1 MATTVETMSAAMELI
16 ETKKENLK
24 KAFDE
29 LQAHYNVLSS
39 FNLTWSDLDSHF
51 TSIKDSLNQKLQLL
65 QTLESQSSN
74 PSSSIPQDPCSSNP
88 PSQKPQDPSYSSYQI
103 PKDPSSS
110 SNLPT
115 HIAEDPSLS
124 SLTLAQITEDTK
136 TLTQIKKDP
145 PSSSISSTQVVK
157 DPSSSNP
164 PTRNTVELGTSL
176 RSVSVPPRPELV
188 AFCERMDAMGLRKY
202 MNETLDNRNTIR
214 AELLGAIR
222 YAKDPAAMVLDA
234 VDDFYS
240 ENGRD
245 KGDKD
250 PELFAVRR
258 SGVLLLEVLM
268 GVSPDVGFEVRER
281 AKELALAW
289 KGKVSMDGEN
299 PFEALGFLHLVAAYG
314 LQSEFKMDEL
324 VDHFVIIARYRQAI
338 ELCQKIGLGDKIA
351 DLIQKLVSKG
361 KHLLA
366 VKFISEFD
374 LTDKFPPVPLLKSYL
389 KESKKLAK
397 KVCKDGNNSRKSMNE
412 ATAKETGALKSV
424 IKVIED
430 LKLQSDYPPAV
441 LQKRLEQLE
450 KEKAN
455 RKRHAEAPAVKPQQH
470 KQQTAKQ
477 QKLKQQQYGNKHP
490 RMTAPVGPAAVSN
503 SINAAGLLPAYAL
516 SGTATPI
523 PPYAG
528 SSAGLYGF
536 AGGQMGFL
544 GNPGPA
550 SNHLYS
556 SDHYVPSGYY
566 NRQTAYGGYGVPPE
580 YRPPSHY
587 PQ

>member
-1 MATTVETMSAAMELI
+1 
-16 ETKKENLK
+16 
-24 KAFDE
+24 
-29 LQAHYNVLSS
+29 
-39 FNLTWSDLDSHF
+39 
-51 TSIKDSLNQKLQLL
+51 
-65 QTLESQSSN
+65 
-74 PSSSIPQDPCSSNP
+74 
-88 PSQKPQDPSYSSYQI
+88 
-103 PKDPSSS
+103 
-110 SNLPT
+110 
-115 HIAEDPSLS
+115 
-124 SLTLAQITEDTK
+124 
-136 TLTQIKKDP
+136 
-145 PSSSISSTQVVK
+145 
-157 DPSSSNP
+157 
-164 PTRNTVELGTSL
+164 
-176 RSVSVPPRPELV
+176 
-188 AFCERMDAMGLRKY
+188 MDAMGLRKY

-281 AKELALAW
+281 AKKLALAW

-430 LKLQSDYPPAV
+430 LKLESEYPPAV

-490 RMTAPVGPAAVSN
+490 RMTAPVGSAAVSN
-503 SINAAGLLPAYAL
+503 SVNAAGLLPAYAL
-516 SGTATPI
+516 SGTAPPI
-523 PPYAG
+523 PTYAG

-556 SDHYVPSGYY
+556 SDHYMPSGYY

-580 YRPPSHY
+580 YHPPSHY

>member
-1 MATTVETMSAAMELI
+1 MATTVETMSAAIELI

-88 PSQKPQDPSYSSYQI
+88 PSQKPQDPSSSSCQI

-115 HIAEDPSLS
+115 HIAGDPSLS

-136 TLTQIKKDP
+136 TLTRIKKDP
-145 PSSSISSTQVVK
+145 PSSSISSTEVVK
-157 DPSSSNP
+157 EPSLSNP

-176 RSVSVPPRPELV
+176 QSVSVPPRPELV

-281 AKELALAW
+281 AKKLALAW

-351 DLIQKLVSKG
+351 
-361 KHLLA
+361 
-366 VKFISEFD
+366 
-374 LTDKFPPVPLLKSYL
+374 VPLLKSYL

-430 LKLQSDYPPAV
+430 LKLESEYPPAV

-477 QKLKQQQYGNKHP
+477 QKLKQQQYENKHP
-490 RMTAPVGPAAVSN
+490 RMTAPVGPATVSN

-516 SGTATPI
+516 SGTAPPI

-580 YRPPSHY
+580 YHPPSHY